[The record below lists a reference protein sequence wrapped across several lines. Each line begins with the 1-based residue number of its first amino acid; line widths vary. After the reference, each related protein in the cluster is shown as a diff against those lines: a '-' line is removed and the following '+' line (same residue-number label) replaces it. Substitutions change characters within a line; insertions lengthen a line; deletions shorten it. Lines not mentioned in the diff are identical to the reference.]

1 MALKL
6 GQAIRRRPTPP
17 AEHVAALEARLGCP
31 VLARVYAAR
40 GVGVNEVGYPTER
53 LLPPDALHGID
64 AATRLAAQVLTGGGR
79 LLVVADYDADGAT
92 GCALAVRGLRT
103 LGASTVDYLVPSRFT
118 TGYGLSV
125 EVAEAA
131 LARRPDLVITVDNGI
146 ASLEGIARLRAA
158 GVPVIVTDHHLPG
171 ERLPSADAIVNP
183 RLPGDAFPSKHLAGV
198 GVMFYLLLAL
208 RARLRADGWFG
219 GGRPE
224 PNLARLL
231 DLVALGTVADVVA
244 LDYNNRLLVAQGLA
258 RLNTGGGQP
267 GVRALLGLVEQR
279 TQASASDL
287 AFRAGP
293 RLNAAGRMDDMR
305 LGIECLLTDDPVA
318 ATDMA
323 AQLDALNQERRVV
336 EAQMQAQATAQ
347 MAVLPDPLPA
357 VLCLHDAD
365 WHPGVVGIVAAR
377 LRERYG
383 RPAVAFAPAAD
394 GRWRG
399 SARSLPGVHIRDAM
413 AAVAARQPE
422 LIEKFG
428 GHSMAAGLTLAGDHL
443 PAFAAA
449 LSQAVLEQTGGELPQ
464 DALLS
469 DGRLDPGLLT
479 LDLAERLHGAGPW
492 GQGFAAPL
500 FDDEFHLHETRVV
513 GGDHLRLL
521 LSPVAGG
528 ESVAAIAW
536 RAAALRGQLGS
547 RLRVAYRPQVNAWR
561 GERQL
566 QLLVEGL
573 TPL

>member
-1 MALKL
+1 MKL

-17 AEHVAALEARLGCP
+17 AKQVAALEARLGCP
-31 VLARVYAAR
+31 VLARVYATR
-40 GVGVNEVGYPTER
+40 GVVADEIGYPTER
-53 LLPPDALHGID
+53 LLPPDTLHGID
-64 AATRLAAQVLTGGGR
+64 AATRLAAQMLTGGGR

-92 GCALAVRGLRT
+92 GCALAVRGLRA
-103 LGASTVDYLVPSRFT
+103 LGAAAVDYLVPSRFT

-171 ERLPSADAIVNP
+171 ERLPPADAIVNP
-183 RLPGDAFPSKHLAGV
+183 RLPGDGFPSKHLAGV

-224 PNLARLL
+224 PKLARLL
-231 DLVALGTVADVVA
+231 DLVALGTVADVVP

-258 RLNTGGGQP
+258 RLNSGGGQP
-267 GVRALLGLVEQR
+267 GVRALLGLAPQR
-279 TQASASDL
+279 TQVTAGDL

-293 RLNAAGRMDDMR
+293 RLNAAGRMDDMS

-318 ATDMA
+318 AADMA
-323 AQLDALNQERRVV
+323 AQLDALNQDRRAV

-347 MAVLPDPLPA
+347 MSALHDPLPA
-357 VLCLHDAD
+357 ALCLHDAD
-365 WHPGVVGIVAAR
+365 WHPGVIGIIAAR

-383 RPAVAFAPAAD
+383 RPAVAFAPADD

-399 SARSLPGVHIRDAM
+399 SARSLPGVHIRDAL
-413 AAVAARQPE
+413 AAVAARQPG

-428 GHSMAAGLTLAGDHL
+428 GHAMAAGLTLAGEHL
-443 PAFAAA
+443 PAFASA
-449 LSQAVLEQTGGELPQ
+449 LADAVLEQTGGVLPE

-469 DGRLDPGLLT
+469 DGALDPTLLT
-479 LDLAERLHGAGPW
+479 LDLAERLHAAGPW

-500 FDDEFHLHETRVV
+500 FDDEFELREARVV
-513 GGDHLRLL
+513 GADHLRLL
-521 LSPVAGG
+521 LAPVAGG
-528 ESVAAIAW
+528 EAVAAIAW
-536 RAAALRGQLGS
+536 RAAALREQLGS

-573 TPL
+573 AAV